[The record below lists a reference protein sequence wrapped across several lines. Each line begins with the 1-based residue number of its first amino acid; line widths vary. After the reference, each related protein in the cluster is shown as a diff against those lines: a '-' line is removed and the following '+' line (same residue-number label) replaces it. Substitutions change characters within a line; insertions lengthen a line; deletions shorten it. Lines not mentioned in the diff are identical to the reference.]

1 MGFITPVIYLNSRIL
16 LKSVLLMPHFLF
28 SILNLFCS
36 YLYCLFDFPLLAS
49 LCCFCF
55 FFCLQVA
62 VKPLYSKMFSIF
74 FSPTSYFLQ
83 IFIGIQ
89 EKMQQNKLFLYKLFF
104 LLLTWMRN
112 VYKMCYAVLRSIGWK
127 CLSGSNKKYFCG
139 NQAE

>member
-49 LCCFCF
+49 LYCFCF
-55 FFCLQVA
+55 FSVSKLLLNHFIPKCF
-62 VKPLYSKMFSIF
+62 LYF
-74 FSPTSYFLQ
+74 FSYFLQ

-127 CLSGSNKKYFCG
+127 CLGGSNKKYFCG